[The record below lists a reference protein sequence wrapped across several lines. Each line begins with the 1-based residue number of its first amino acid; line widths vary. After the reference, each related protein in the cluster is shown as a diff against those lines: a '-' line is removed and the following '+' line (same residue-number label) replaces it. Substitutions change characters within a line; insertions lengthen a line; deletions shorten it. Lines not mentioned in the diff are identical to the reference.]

1 MKNTKPQR
9 SNNQKSNQNQN
20 QNSNQMKN
28 NKINKNCGNPIPFYI
43 TVVSVTAIFALLVI
57 FFIEKQENL
66 KCINMGLIQKV
77 QDGKV
82 VWTKDNSSSTVDDVV
97 KRLHKIHDIVF
108 SHNHVDGKVVQIKN
122 PQ

>member
-1 MKNTKPQR
+1 LTSVQKNQIIILNKMNMKNTKPQR
-9 SNNQKSNQNQN
+9 SNNQKSNQNQ
-20 QNSNQMKN
+20 NQMKN

-77 QDGKV
+77 DDGKI
-82 VWTKDNSSSTVDDVV
+82 VWV
-97 KRLHKIHDIVF
+97 
-108 SHNHVDGKVVQIKN
+108 KN

>member
-1 MKNTKPQR
+1 LTSVQKNQIIILNKMNMKNTKPQR

-20 QNSNQMKN
+20 SNQMKN
-28 NKINKNCGNPIPFYI
+28 NKINKNKNCGSPIPFYI
-43 TVVSVTAIFALLVI
+43 TIVSVTAIFALLVI

-77 QDGKV
+77 HDGRI
-82 VWTKDNSSSTVDDVV
+82 VWV
-97 KRLHKIHDIVF
+97 
-108 SHNHVDGKVVQIKN
+108 KN